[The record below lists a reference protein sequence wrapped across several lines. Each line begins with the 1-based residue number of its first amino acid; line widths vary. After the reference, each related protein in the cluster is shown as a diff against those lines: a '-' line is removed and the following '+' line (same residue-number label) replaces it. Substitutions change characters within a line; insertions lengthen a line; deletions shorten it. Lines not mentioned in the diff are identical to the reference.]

1 MFEDSLFASNSVSNP
16 RRGWTALTSFFVQ
29 TLFIGV
35 LVALPLLFTE
45 ALPLTHL
52 TDYLTVPPAAAPPDT
67 AEVMHPSTRP
77 PDTNVYEGH
86 LLQPQ
91 RIPPNVIQVTD
102 DRPPVTAFADPDG
115 GVYGSP
121 GPGNSGNNVMTALL
135 NGIRPPAHPS
145 IARSTKPFS
154 ISTGVSEGL
163 LIHPVK
169 PAYPPI
175 ALTAH
180 IQGEVVLQA
189 VIGKDGTIQ
198 NLHVIS
204 GHPMLIKSAVDAV
217 QQWRYRPYMLNG
229 EPVEVET
236 QVRVNFTIS

>member
-16 RRGWTALTSFFVQ
+16 RRGWTALVSFFVQ
-29 TLFIGV
+29 TLFIGT

-52 TDYLTVPPAAAPPDT
+52 TDYLTVPAASEPAPIEQVIRHT
-67 AEVMHPSTRP
+67 VRP
-77 PDTNVYEGH
+77 PDSNMIGNTVLLPTHIPDHIQRVVDEGPP
-86 LLQPQ
+86 PQ
-91 RIPPNVIQVTD
+91 IGM
-102 DRPPVTAFADPDG
+102 PDG
-115 GVYGSP
+115 SVDGSTSTNP
-121 GPGNSGNNVMTALL
+121 NSGFMTSLL
-135 NGIRPPAHPS
+135 NNIHPSVAHPS
-145 IARSTKPFS
+145 VANSKPLIVS
-154 ISTGVSEGL
+154 RGVSEGL
-163 LIHPVK
+163 LIHQVK

-180 IQGEVVLQA
+180 VQGEVILQA

-204 GHPMLIKSAVDAV
+204 GHPMLIKAAVDAV

>member
-45 ALPLTHL
+45 ALPLTHWTNIL
-52 TDYLTVPPAAAPPDT
+52 EVPSAPAPRVADEP
-67 AEVMHPSTRP
+67 VRRNTRP
-77 PDTNVYEGH
+77 PESNMMGEQ
-86 LLQPQ
+86 LLQPP
-91 RIPPNVIQVTD
+91 RIPDHIATPVDEGPPPQVGL
-102 DRPPVTAFADPDG
+102 PDS
-115 GVYGSP
+115 GVYGS
-121 GPGNSGNNVMTALL
+121 GPSNSGSNIMTTLL
-135 NGIRPPAHPS
+135 NNIHLSIAHPS
-145 IARSTKPFS
+145 IANSKPVIVS
-154 ISTGVSEGL
+154 RGVSEGL
-163 LIHPVK
+163 LIHQVK
-169 PAYPPI
+169 PPYPPI

-180 IQGEVVLQA
+180 VQGEVILQA

-198 NLHVIS
+198 NLHVVS
-204 GHPMLIKSAVDAV
+204 GHPMLIKAAVDAV

>member
-52 TDYLTVPPAAAPPDT
+52 TDYLTVPPSAAPPDV
-67 AEVMHPSTRP
+67 AEVVHRAARPVDTNMMGEHLVQPPRIPTQIHRVVDEASSAIGDPIGVIGSPRVGSDMNNDFMHNLLSTVRP
-77 PDTNVYEGH
+77 PSMH
-86 LLQPQ
+86 ASL
-91 RIPPNVIQVTD
+91 
-102 DRPPVTAFADPDG
+102 A
-115 GVYGSP
+115 
-121 GPGNSGNNVMTALL
+121 
-135 NGIRPPAHPS
+135 PS
-145 IARSTKPFS
+145 KPLVVS
-154 ISTGVSEGL
+154 RGVSEGL
-163 LIHPVK
+163 LIHQVK

-180 IQGEVVLQA
+180 VQGEVILQA

-198 NLHVIS
+198 NLRVVS
-204 GHPMLIKSAVDAV
+204 GHPMLIRASVDAV

-236 QVRVNFTIS
+236 QVRVTFTIS